1 MNFNNLKMKMCD
13 YNYMLK
19 QKLSMFLY
27 FLIIFNNFYVN
38 THHCGINLLKRPK
51 RMLVSQENVTMR
63 SLLQESWEPIR
74 IHLDFSQIENNVG
87 RFLKQDL
94 IDLKE
99 KILPVA
105 KEVFQKLLKV
115 KRVLGNLKLKGD
127 SCDDFRLPDNYL
139 EEGVSDADL
148 IIFVMIDDTGFYKD
162 NNVEAAAVHCF
173 QDSTSRRPIAGYIKF
188 KPEIG
193 ANSQTAVDYMAWL
206 AVHEITHILVMN
218 DSLYEDWVDS
228 RLMPLGINRVLGSK
242 RLPNGKK
249 MNFIK
254 TPNVLRLAKEHF
266 GCKKLDGVPL
276 EYNGGAGTA
285 GAHWSKRM
293 MNTDYMIGDSY
304 GENLI
309 SNISLGMFEDSGW
322 YQTDYNLANLFLWG
336 KNSGC
341 DFFDVNKK
349 CVEEVKGSV
358 KTKFKNNFC
367 TKLNYPVCSTSHI
380 FRGDCMTM
388 KYRSLKPFQ
397 QYFRNPKLG
406 GADPL
411 VDMCPIPIENKQDQ
425 IYYGGSCRVGVAM
438 NINKFEKV
446 CPECACFMSNL
457 RENQQEQRKEGNSNN
472 RLNNKNSSKLKPDYN
487 IEKKIFSQ
495 NKSYDYEKNSNIIT
509 VVSTTTTN
517 STSSKLALMKNQTG
531 AKLNQEP
538 LADLTDQ
545 DFRTYCF
552 EYKCQGQELFV
563 KVLDKS
569 YKCED
574 NTQIFIDG
582 YQGVIKCPPSSILC
596 DKKFLCKF
604 ACTEK
609 YRNQVSRKN

>member
-1 MNFNNLKMKMCD
+1 MKMCD
-13 YNYMLK
+13 NCSTQNK
-19 QKLSMFLY
+19 KLAVFICFL
-27 FLIIFNNFYVN
+27 FIFNTIYVN
-38 THHCGINLLKRPK
+38 THHCGIGLLKRPK
-51 RMLVSQENVTMR
+51 RMLVAQENVTMR
-63 SLLQESWEPIR
+63 SLMQESWEPIR

-99 KILPVA
+99 KILPKA
-105 KEVFQKLLKV
+105 KEVFEKLLKV
-115 KRVLGNLKLKGD
+115 KRVSRTLKLKGD
-127 SCDDFRLPDNYL
+127 SCDDFKLPDKYID
-139 EEGVSDADL
+139 EGLTDADL
-148 IIFVMIDDTGFYKD
+148 IIFVMIDETGFYKE

-193 ANSQTAVDYMAWL
+193 ANTQTAVDYMAWL

-228 RLMPLGINRVLGSK
+228 SMMPLGINRVLGSK

-266 GCKKLDGVPL
+266 GCNQLDGVPL

-309 SNISLGMFEDSGW
+309 SKISLGMFEDSGW
-322 YQTDYNLANLFLWG
+322 YKTDYNLANLFLWG
-336 KNSGC
+336 RNSGC
-341 DFFDVNKK
+341 DFFNINKK
-349 CVEEVKGSV
+349 CVEEVRGSV
-358 KTKFKNNFC
+358 KTKYKNDFC

-397 QYFRNPKLG
+397 QYFKNTKLG

-425 IYYGGSCRVGVAM
+425 IYYGGSCRVGVTM

-457 RENQQEQRKEGNSNN
+457 REIHHEERKEGNN
-472 RLNNKNSSKLKPDYN
+472 RLKSKDSSITQSDYN
-487 IEKKIFSQ
+487 IEKKIVSQ
-495 NKSYDYEKNSNIIT
+495 NISNDYTLKANITNVVQATSSVSVTRKSTEFSI
-509 VVSTTTTN
+509 
-517 STSSKLALMKNQTG
+517 SSKLALMKTNTSL
-531 AKLNQEP
+531 KLNQEP
-538 LADLTDQ
+538 LADLTDE

-552 EYKCQGQELFV
+552 EYNCQGKDLYV
-563 KVLDKS
+563 KVLDKA
-569 YKCED
+569 YRCED

-582 YQGVIKCPPSSILC
+582 YQGVIKCPPSSVLC
-596 DKKFLCKF
+596 DSKFLCKF
-604 ACTEK
+604 GCTERYK
-609 YRNQVSRKN
+609 KTASRKN